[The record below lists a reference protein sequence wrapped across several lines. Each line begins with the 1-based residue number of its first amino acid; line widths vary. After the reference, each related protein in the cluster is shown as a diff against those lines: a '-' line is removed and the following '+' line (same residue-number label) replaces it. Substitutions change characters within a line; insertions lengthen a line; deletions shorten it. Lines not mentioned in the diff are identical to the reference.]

1 MGRSKSIPQQ
11 RRKCS
16 NIIAPCDHH
25 DDGGCCDRSLSLGRL
40 FAINQQQE
48 QQQGG
53 GGEED
58 ALSWRLAA
66 ELAVTLQN
74 GDCDEEE
81 QEEEEHQQQQ
91 YSRFRACTTH
101 PGVLARVQ
109 AQQAQQQ
116 QEQHAVTATR
126 LRRDN
131 IRSAPRS
138 QRPRKRPRNQR
149 GRVHFLGNDHHHHDH
164 NHHHNN
170 DNCNNNRIT
179 NNSGLVVVTVIPPP
193 ELTIRFLSSDASSCC
208 LDGEDV
214 TTTPTPSTTTTTTT
228 RRTTTKRMLQYQYHS
243 SRHGPF
249 NQPTVPLPSHHHHP
263 PPPPRVSTAKLAT
276 SFGTLGT
283 FVLPHTQLVVI
294 GGDKDDDDD
303 DHYNNNSNNDNKDKD
318 DLTEKTTR
326 SESSSSLPLSSP
338 LALTTTL
345 AVRDLWKHYA
355 HFLPGTS
362 TTIAGNKDSSP
373 RLFVDAL
380 CHCLQHEWI
389 QIHLHCHPQQQQQN
403 HDQPPLP
410 PPASSSSSLLLF
422 SETTVVSLSIS
433 LTHRAIEGT
442 SHATIQKPI
451 TRQSLAARM
460 VGFPPKRP
468 PLSSLSSSSSPSSLA
483 RDLAVIL
490 AALVI
495 PSSSPTNTTAPS
507 MSFTRPTHTNTVP
520 KTRTMMM
527 MDASAEEI
535 NGDDDHDENPAAI
548 PTTMTT
554 RIITAK
560 QVYDLTDNQQL
571 CRALLLSP
579 PQQQQQ
585 QQPRESIP
593 GLVPTLRPYQQAA
606 VEWMLQREQATTK
619 GEEWKLAWVVLVPAS
634 NDCNHQSNNYSSTSS
649 TITTMLSLPQWT
661 DRKRQQET
669 LDAAAGLLLYCPFT
683 GWLATSLAHAQQLTM
698 KDSDR
703 EGWPLEE
710 ESVVPVQ
717 GGILAE
723 SMGLGKTVEVL
734 ACILAHRRPP
744 LPSSLS
750 SSSMR
755 MQSCSE
761 TVQRLDFGRVASQPP
776 AIGSSSDRE
785 TAKANA
791 NEETS
796 VTGKAPVVGVVD
808 DMAEFGDAESS
819 SDEGEEEE
827 AAAAAVAAAIIAETN
842 GAAQTVPPVV
852 SDEIRLS
859 AAVAISTDRPAV
871 PVTPEKERPDVP
883 ERWVDD
889 DVVGSCICG
898 RLIAFSTTRKK
909 EQGTILIRL
918 LAAVH
923 WRQ

>member
-1 MGRSKSIPQQ
+1 
-11 RRKCS
+11 
-16 NIIAPCDHH
+16 
-25 DDGGCCDRSLSLGRL
+25 
-40 FAINQQQE
+40 
-48 QQQGG
+48 
-53 GGEED
+53 
-58 ALSWRLAA
+58 
-66 ELAVTLQN
+66 
-74 GDCDEEE
+74 
-81 QEEEEHQQQQ
+81 
-91 YSRFRACTTH
+91 
-101 PGVLARVQ
+101 
-109 AQQAQQQ
+109 
-116 QEQHAVTATR
+116 
-126 LRRDN
+126 
-131 IRSAPRS
+131 
-138 QRPRKRPRNQR
+138 
-149 GRVHFLGNDHHHHDH
+149 
-164 NHHHNN
+164 
-170 DNCNNNRIT
+170 
-179 NNSGLVVVTVIPPP
+179 
-193 ELTIRFLSSDASSCC
+193 
-208 LDGEDV
+208 
-214 TTTPTPSTTTTTTT
+214 
-228 RRTTTKRMLQYQYHS
+228 
-243 SRHGPF
+243 
-249 NQPTVPLPSHHHHP
+249 
-263 PPPPRVSTAKLAT
+263 
-276 SFGTLGT
+276 
-283 FVLPHTQLVVI
+283 
-294 GGDKDDDDD
+294 
-303 DHYNNNSNNDNKDKD
+303 
-318 DLTEKTTR
+318 
-326 SESSSSLPLSSP
+326 
-338 LALTTTL
+338 
-345 AVRDLWKHYA
+345 
-355 HFLPGTS
+355 
-362 TTIAGNKDSSP
+362 
-373 RLFVDAL
+373 
-380 CHCLQHEWI
+380 
-389 QIHLHCHPQQQQQN
+389 
-403 HDQPPLP
+403 
-410 PPASSSSSLLLF
+410 
-422 SETTVVSLSIS
+422 
-433 LTHRAIEGT
+433 
-442 SHATIQKPI
+442 
-451 TRQSLAARM
+451 
-460 VGFPPKRP
+460 
-468 PLSSLSSSSSPSSLA
+468 
-483 RDLAVIL
+483 
-490 AALVI
+490 
-495 PSSSPTNTTAPS
+495 
-507 MSFTRPTHTNTVP
+507 
-520 KTRTMMM
+520 

-579 PQQQQQ
+579 PQQQQ